1 MLVTLASSKLVVK
14 VRRHAFVYKNFSYRR
29 TPNPSF
35 FWKARV
41 FWVNPWKIF
50 SLLIECSLK
59 ASGMCIKGV
68 WSRKVWRTIEPE
80 ETEALDKFTFCLE
93 SLETNLQ
100 RFQQHQIGELNLR
113 QLEHCAP
120 AGIVDASS
128 NYNLCLATE
137 LERAFFFLPQWLGKV
152 YLTCKWIYT
161 IVNFFLWHLFLNG
174 IFFLSNPPKKNFSK
188 RIIIAFCYI

>member
-137 LERAFFFLPQWLGKV
+137 LERAFFFSTSMTRKSLFNLQMNL
-152 YLTCKWIYT
+152 YDCEFLFMASFSKWH
-161 IVNFFLWHLFLNG
+161 FFPLQ
-174 IFFLSNPPKKNFSK
+174 PPKKKF
-188 RIIIAFCYI
+188 